1 MKDIN
6 VLNEKF
12 LTAQE
17 LWEKN
22 EFASAF
28 EMLDGMYKEYSAMD
42 WIEC

>member
-28 EMLDGMYKEYSAMD
+28 EMLD
-42 WIEC
+42 

>member
-17 LWEKN
+17 LWKKN

-28 EMLDGMYKEYSAMD
+28 EMLDGMYKEYPSSG
-42 WIEC
+42 